1 MVKDKELYKKRY
13 DFEKI
18 KDNVF
23 TLVEASGYLQA
34 LIDAGCN
41 DDWIYDELT
50 GIMLRIL
57 FFTL

>member
-13 DFEKI
+13 DIEKI

-23 TLVEASGYLQA
+23 ELVEATGYLQA

-41 DDWIYDELT
+41 DEWVHDEMMNIT
-50 GIMLRIL
+50 LRIL
-57 FFTL
+57 SYTL